1 LEAEQMN
8 LWHRMARVIWWIGDA
23 FIAWGDRVN
32 QRGTK
37 RAEPLDFDQ
46 AVTATLRIKEISA
59 NVARNNAVFDDLQK
73 RPKA

>member
-1 LEAEQMN
+1 MN
-8 LWHRMARVIWWIGDA
+8 LWKYIARAFWAIGDA

-37 RAEPLDFDQ
+37 RAEPLDFD
-46 AVTATLRIKEISA
+46 ASVDATLRMQKKIVA

>member
-1 LEAEQMN
+1 MN
-8 LWHRMARVIWWIGDA
+8 WHRMARVIWWIGDA

-37 RAEPLDFDQ
+37 RAGPLDFD
-46 AVTATLRIKEISA
+46 ASVDATLRANAGKIVA

-73 RPKA
+73 GPKA

>member
-1 LEAEQMN
+1 MN
-8 LWHRMARVIWWIGDA
+8 LWQRMARVIWWIGDA

-37 RAEPLDFDQ
+37 RAEPLDFDR
-46 AVTATLRIKEISA
+46 AITATLRMQKKIVV